1 MLAIKVSFQ
10 PLKSLIDFTPVR
22 LQPVPPSPSRQL
34 EWQEYPIPADLSA
47 RPVSNVRRIR
57 VFLVT
62 VVKIG
67 NASLLNPPLPTRHSS
82 QFPKILPRPTHNPF
96 LTSPFSPR
104 ASMDYTACS
113 YEVSLRETRQR
124 EISAEVF
131 LYSISIAN
139 QFPTLKSYS
148 TR

>member
-47 RPVSNVRRIR
+47 LPVSNVRRIR

-67 NASLLNPPLPTRHSS
+67 NASLFNPPLPTPQPS
-82 QFPKILPRPTHNPF
+82 QFPTILPNPTPKPF
-96 LTSPFSPR
+96 LTSPFSPL
-104 ASMDYTACS
+104 APMDYTACS
-113 YEVSLRETRQR
+113 AVDC
-124 EISAEVF
+124 F
-131 LYSISIAN
+131 N
-139 QFPTLKSYS
+139 S